1 MCLNACRLTIDEKSR
16 HLREICTASKTLVF
30 HLCQISFKWL
40 LYSVY
45 YMLVW
50 LHWSCPRSAQQC
62 TFEYLLIYCTCR
74 SSIQLRMIIYVCV
87 HNLSL
92 ACLWETG
99 ILLALKLFAEKQ
111 TRSLPKSLQNL
122 IFGSHFNQDLRQVHF
137 PPCLETLHLEDA
149 WHSLSTLFLAWGREL
164 CLLFNFELFVL
175 FKLNTWHVLTRD
187 GWMKILLICKVG
199 RSKLLLKLRKAFA
212 TAWWELTFPVDCKA
226 WPFAEFGLVLFLS
239 WFVIVILFTD
249 VYCILLLSNT
259 FWQICYLCCLMI
271 GSAAWLWWR
280 AEVKGMLSVMRG
292 VDLPQGLERMV
303 LKPSGH
309 LNNTLKLSDD
319 FRSPSFG
326 ICFLVLVCWW
336 VLEPNDVVRRA

>member
-62 TFEYLLIYCTCR
+62 TFEYLLIYCACR

-92 ACLWETG
+92 ACLLETG

-175 FKLNTWHVLTRD
+175 FELNTWHVLTRD
-187 GWMKILLICKVG
+187 GWLKILLICKVG

-259 FWQICYLCCLMI
+259 FWQICYLYFVVLWLDLRP
-271 GSAAWLWWR
+271 GSGDELR
-280 AEVKGMLSVMRG
+280 SKG
-292 VDLPQGLERMV
+292 
-303 LKPSGH
+303 
-309 LNNTLKLSDD
+309 
-319 FRSPSFG
+319 
-326 ICFLVLVCWW
+326 CFLSWEAWICRKVSRGWSWNHPAIWIIYWSSPTISEVHP
-336 VLEPNDVVRRA
+336 LEFAFWFWFVEEF